1 MPIRVEVVM
10 RRVASI
16 AGLLM
21 LCGVAAQA
29 QVVAV
34 KAGRLVDV
42 ESGAVLEN
50 QIILI
55 RGERIEAVGAG
66 LAIPSDAKIIDLS
79 RMTVLPGLIDCHTHL
94 VDVEDV
100 DPLNELKKT
109 SARKAFDSIGNAR
122 KTLEAGFTTVRD
134 VGTYRA
140 LVDVELRDAI
150 ERGDVVGP
158 RMFVAGAYV
167 TITGGAGAVTGF
179 APDLTLPWDLR
190 YGIANSPDEVRQR
203 IRELATQRVDH
214 IKVLA
219 TGAVLTH
226 NSRPGAEDFTPA
238 ELEAA
243 VDEARK
249 FGMKVAAHAHGAQG
263 IKNAVRAGVAS
274 IEHGS
279 LLDDEGI
286 DLMKQHGTYLV
297 ADHYDG
303 DYIAEEAAKRGMP
316 KTFLDKSAQLQG
328 LALEN
333 FRKAVRAG
341 VKIAYGTDAAVYPHG
356 RNARDFAYYVRY
368 GLTPMQAIQAATVN
382 AADLIGATANVGS
395 IKAGK
400 YADLIAVAGDPL
412 KDVTVLEHVV
422 LVMKGG
428 KVYKNETGASR

>member
-1 MPIRVEVVM
+1 MKKAFCV
-10 RRVASI
+10 
-16 AGLLM
+16 AGLM
-21 LCGVAAQA
+21 LLCVLTAQA

-42 ESGAVLEN
+42 EAGTVLEN

-55 RGERIEAVGAG
+55 RGDRIEAVGRG
-66 LAIPSDAKIIDLS
+66 LAIPADARVIDLT

-150 ERGDVVGP
+150 ARGDVVGP

-167 TITGGAGAVTGF
+167 TISGGAGAVTGF

-190 YGIANSPDEVRQR
+190 FGIANSPTEVRQR
-203 IRELATQRVDH
+203 IRELVSQRVDH

-226 NSRPGAEDFTPA
+226 NSNPGAEDFTPE
-238 ELEAA
+238 ELQAA

-249 FGMKVAAHAHGAQG
+249 FGLKVAAHAHGAAG

-286 DLMKQHGTYLV
+286 ALMKQRGTYLV
-297 ADHYDG
+297 ADLFDG
-303 DYIAEEAAKRGMP
+303 DYIAEDAARRGMP
-316 KTFLDKSAQLQG
+316 KAFLEKNARLVDLHRQ
-328 LALEN
+328 N
-333 FRKAVRAG
+333 FAKAVAAG

-356 RNARDFAYYVRY
+356 WNARDFAFYVRY

-382 AADLIGATANVGS
+382 AADLIGPISNAGS
-395 IKAGK
+395 IKPGK
-400 YADLIAVAGDPL
+400 YADIIAVEGDPL
-412 KDVTVLEHVV
+412 KDVTALEHVS

-428 KVYKNETGASR
+428 KVYKDEL